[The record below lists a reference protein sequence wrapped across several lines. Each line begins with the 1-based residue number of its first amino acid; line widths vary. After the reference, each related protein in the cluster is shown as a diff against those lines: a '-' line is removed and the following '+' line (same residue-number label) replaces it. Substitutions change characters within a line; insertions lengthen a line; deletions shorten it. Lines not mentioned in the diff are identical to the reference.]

1 MRHAILDAECV
12 CDGDNGIADFER
24 LMARVH
30 DASAYAYAF
39 DLLAL
44 DGEDTRKLPLSERK
58 AALGKLLRKAK
69 PGIRYSEHLSGD
81 GRIVFD
87 QACQLGP
94 RRHCVEAAQLILSQ
108 RQGENLAEDEK
119 PEVHCTSVSQD
130 KLPHF
135 GLQADA
141 PLATLTK
148 RLVCSECGSKSVQ
161 AFRYIDDAPPTA
173 PRR

>member
-1 MRHAILDAECV
+1 MIAVRIAIDCLQC
-12 CDGDNGIADFER
+12 G
-24 LMARVH
+24 
-30 DASAYAYAF
+30 
-39 DLLAL
+39 
-44 DGEDTRKLPLSERK
+44 
-58 AALGKLLRKAK
+58 
-69 PGIRYSEHLSGD
+69 
-81 GRIVFD
+81 
-87 QACQLGP
+87 
-94 RRHCVEAAQLILSQ
+94 
-108 RQGENLAEDEK
+108 
-119 PEVHCTSVSQD
+119 HCTSVSQD